1 MRRQHCLLVVLLA
14 VITGSI
20 AASAQDAPAP
30 TAPTGESRISV
41 EIRTHGT
48 RGQVVCALFANA
60 NGFPRE
66 GARAIDSMRVR
77 PTSRRVTCSFAGR
90 APGTYAIAV
99 FHDENSNRELDTG
112 LLGIPSEGWGTSRNA
127 PGAMGPPSWEDA
139 RFVYRGGTIRLRNPI
154 ALNY

>member
-1 MRRQHCLLVVLLA
+1 MRRRLSVLVVLLA
-14 VITGSI
+14 AIAVSM

-30 TAPTGESRISV
+30 TAPSGESRISV

-48 RGQVVCALFANA
+48 RGQVVCALFANS
-60 NGFPRE
+60 NGFPSD
-66 GARAIDSMRVR
+66 GPRAIDSVRVR

-90 APGTYAIAV
+90 APGTYAISV

-112 LLGIPSEGWGTSRNA
+112 MFGIPSEGWGTSRNA

-139 RFVYRGGTIRLRNPI
+139 RFVYRGGAIRLRDPI
-154 ALNY
+154 VLNY